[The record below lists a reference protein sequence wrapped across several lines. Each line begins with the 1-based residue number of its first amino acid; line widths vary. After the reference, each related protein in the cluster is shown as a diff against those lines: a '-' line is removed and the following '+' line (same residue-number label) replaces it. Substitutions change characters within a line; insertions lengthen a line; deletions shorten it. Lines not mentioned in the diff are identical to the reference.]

1 MKYLLDTCTVSDFVK
16 GQPAT
21 LRRIKNTSPTVIA
34 VSAITR
40 MEIDFG
46 LALNPDRA
54 LRIQPVLDAFFSAIT
69 TIPFDTAEAQA
80 SGVLRA
86 ALQKTG
92 TPIGYYDALIAGTGL
107 VHGLIVVTA
116 NTREFARVSGL
127 QIEDWR
133 VAQ

>member
-16 GQPAT
+16 GHPAT
-21 LRRIKNTSPTVIA
+21 LQRIKSTSPKLIA
-34 VSAITR
+34 VSTITR
-40 MEIDFG
+40 MEISFG
-46 LALNPDRA
+46 LALNPDLATR
-54 LRIQPVLDAFFSAIT
+54 LQPMLDDFFSAIT

-86 ALQKTG
+86 ALQKAG
-92 TPIGYYDALIAGTGL
+92 LPIGYYDTLIAGTGL

-116 NTREFARVSGL
+116 NTREFVRVSGL

-133 VAQ
+133 VVQ